1 MTNHCLNRKLD
12 HDSFNLMVKYL
23 LFFATYHPVPI
34 SSVIDKKIRE
44 NLKKGGDAKNI
55 AFWNWTPE
63 QKNILFANI
72 TRMIMTSF
80 WSTGKTRILLEK
92 AKMLARM
99 GEFVIF
105 VLHYE
110 EAENDFSD
118 SAPLLLYYSLMNE
131 IENDPDIIKDKF
143 RLIVS
148 QDLRKDVLNGALRGT
163 FDGTCPKSKSLH

>member
-1 MTNHCLNRKLD
+1 MTNHCLHRKLD
-12 HDSFNLMVKYL
+12 HESFNLMVKYL

-44 NLKKGGDAKNI
+44 NLEKGGDAKNI

-110 EAENDFSD
+110 EGTDTDFSD
-118 SAPLLLYYSLMNE
+118 SAPLLLYYSLLNE
-131 IENDPDIIKDKF
+131 IENDPGNIKDKF

-148 QDLRKDVLNGALRGT
+148 RNLRKDVLACGLL
-163 FDGTCPKSKSLH
+163 DG

>member
-1 MTNHCLNRKLD
+1 MTTHCLHRKLD
-12 HDSFNLMVKYL
+12 HESFNLMVKYL

-44 NLKKGGDAKNI
+44 NLEKGGDAKNI
-55 AFWNWTPE
+55 AFWNWTPD

-99 GEFVIF
+99 GDMVIF

-131 IENDPDIIKDKF
+131 IENDPDNIKDKF

-148 QDLRKDVLNGALRGT
+148 QDLRKDVL
-163 FDGTCPKSKSLH
+163 DGGLLDG

>member
-1 MTNHCLNRKLD
+1 MTNHCLHRKLD
-12 HDSFNLMVKYL
+12 HESFNLMVKYL

-34 SSVIDKKIRE
+34 SSVIDKKIKE
-44 NLKKGGDAKNI
+44 NLEKGGDAKNI

-110 EAENDFSD
+110 EVPKRIRSGDFTD

-131 IENDPDIIKDKF
+131 IENDPDNIKDKF

-148 QDLRKDVLNGALRGT
+148 QDLWKDVLNGAL
-163 FDGTCPKSKSLH
+163 DG

>member
-1 MTNHCLNRKLD
+1 MD
-12 HDSFNLMVKYL
+12 HESFNLMVKYL

-44 NLKKGGDAKNI
+44 NLEKGGDAKNI

-63 QKNILFANI
+63 QKNILFATIN
-72 TRMIMTSF
+72 RLIMTSF

-99 GEFVIF
+99 GDMVIF

-110 EAENDFSD
+110 KILNDFSD

-131 IENDPDIIKDKF
+131 IENDPGNIKDKF

-148 QDLRKDVLNGALRGT
+148 QDLKYDVFYGALRG
-163 FDGTCPKSKSLH
+163 

>member
-1 MTNHCLNRKLD
+1 MTNHCLHRKLD
-12 HDSFNLMVKYL
+12 HESFNLMVKYL

-44 NLKKGGDAKNI
+44 SLEKGGDAKNI

-63 QKNILFANI
+63 QKNILFATI
-72 TRMIMTSF
+72 TRLILTSF

-99 GEFVIF
+99 GDMVVF

-110 EAENDFSD
+110 QKQNDFSD
-118 SAPLLLYYSLMNE
+118 SAPLLLYHSLLNE
-131 IENDPDIIKDKF
+131 IENDQDIIKDRF

-148 QDLRKDVLNGALRGT
+148 QDLREDVLYGAL
-163 FDGTCPKSKSLH
+163 DG

>member
-1 MTNHCLNRKLD
+1 MSNHCLHRKLD
-12 HDSFNLMVKYL
+12 HESFHLMVKYL

-44 NLKKGGDAKNI
+44 NLEKGGDAKNI

-105 VLHYE
+105 VFHYKE
-110 EAENDFSD
+110 SYRERFHDFSD
-118 SAPLLLYYSLMNE
+118 SAPLLLYYSLLNE
-131 IENDPDIIKDKF
+131 IENDPGNIKDKF

-148 QDLRKDVLNGALRGT
+148 KDLEKDVLYGVLRG
-163 FDGTCPKSKSLH
+163 